1 MTNFIHISWGTSTR
15 YSKAII
21 YQNKDPPPLRGRV
34 GTIRNPWDVKAAI
47 YVNKSQVATK
57 EPSLHNLPNYKAKM
71 LMKSLYVIQIS
82 VYRTLA

>member
-21 YQNKDPPPLRGRV
+21 YQNKDPPLLGRV

-47 YVNKSQVATK
+47 YANKSQVATK
-57 EPSLHNLPNYKAKM
+57 EPSLRNLPNYKAKV
-71 LMKSLYVIQIS
+71 LLKSLYVIQIS